1 MTYQVNQ
8 KGYYGEFGGAY
19 IPEMMVPN
27 IEELRLN
34 YLDIMH
40 SYDFRQEFAG
50 LLKNYVGRPSPLYLA
65 KRLSE
70 KYQSNIYLKREDL
83 IIPDPTK

>member
-1 MTYQVNQ
+1 MNYQVNE

-27 IEELRLN
+27 IEELSSR
-34 YLDIMH
+34 YLEIIN
-40 SYDFRQEFAG
+40 SYDFRQEFVD
-50 LLKNYVGRPSPLYLA
+50 LLKNYAGRPSPLYLA

-70 KYQSNIYLKREDL
+70 KYQSNIY
-83 IIPDPTK
+83 TYSF

>member
-1 MTYQVNQ
+1 MNYQVNE

-27 IEELRLN
+27 IEELRLK
-34 YLDIMH
+34 YLEIIN
-40 SYDFRQEFAG
+40 SYDFRQEYIS
-50 LLKNYVGRPSPLYLA
+50 LLKHYVGRPSPLYFA

-70 KYQSNIYLKREDL
+70 KYQ
-83 IIPDPTK
+83 